1 MEKVAKELIFSPIV
15 RVVIPKGG
23 CNGYNENEYAEM
35 AAREKVRSW
44 TKEQILDWIF
54 ENHEDTFPSYEEYD
68 ANYDE
73 EDKVIFNFDKVE

>member
-23 CNGYNENEYAEM
+23 CNGYDENEYAEM
-35 AAREKVRSW
+35 AAKEKVRSW
-44 TKEQILDWIF
+44 TKEEILDWIF

>member
-23 CNGYNENEYAEM
+23 CNGYDENEYAEM

>member
-23 CNGYNENEYAEM
+23 CNGYDENEYAEI

-44 TKEQILDWIF
+44 TKEEILDWIF